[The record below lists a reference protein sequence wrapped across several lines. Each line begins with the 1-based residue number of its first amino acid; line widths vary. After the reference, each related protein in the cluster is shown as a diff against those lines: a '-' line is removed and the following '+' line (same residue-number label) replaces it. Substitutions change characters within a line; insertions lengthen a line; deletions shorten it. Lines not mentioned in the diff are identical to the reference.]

1 MDNIESTMD
10 ALRGLARKHGSVLS
24 LSLVFKTL
32 FKSGIYR
39 SREALADCLRALQKE
54 KKIKSINFGID
65 IELLENIDSNAMEYT
80 QSSLSGYGIKKMV

>member
-1 MDNIESTMD
+1 MDNIESTMES
-10 ALRGLARKHGSVLS
+10 LRGLARKHGKVLS

-65 IELLENIDSNAMEYT
+65 IELLESMDSHPIEYT